1 MQYSDQTDHDNKLNY
16 RQQSDLDM
24 SRNEQEMQVIL
35 RGNFFAQVIFVP
47 LWASMEWGKS
57 YNFTRPMICV
67 LCKDSPLT
75 EN

>member
-35 RGNFFAQVIFVP
+35 IGIFFY
-47 LWASMEWGKS
+47 SS
-57 YNFTRPMICV
+57 D
-67 LCKDSPLT
+67 LCT
-75 EN
+75 IMG